1 MPVATSCSVSPAL
14 SRIARIGHISRPKS
28 ARLPVTKQIFRGVS
42 VIAGLNAG
50 AARKI
55 DQPALDRFG
64 DAEVATRAGGEHGK
78 PVHQRPGRAGAET
91 GSVERGQYL
100 VAQVCMGLV
109 QQDSVEPVVA
119 RRALRFA

>member
-1 MPVATSCSVSPAL
+1 MPVAMSCSFSPAV

-28 ARLPVTKQIFRGVS
+28 ARLPVTKQISRGVS

-64 DAEVATRAGGEHGK
+64 NAEIATRARGEHGK
-78 PVHQRPGRAGAET
+78 PVHQRPSRTGAET
-91 GSVERGQYL
+91 GSVERSQQL
-100 VAQVCMGLV
+100 VARGGVRLV
-109 QQDSVEPVVA
+109 EQD
-119 RRALRFA
+119 